1 MSHPTSRKRNCQYF
15 KGKAKCKI
23 PSCQVVIK
31 LSITKQ
37 SVVIGAP
44 KVNVTTSGKLVHKN
58 NDKFCSRNLS
68 GEKRLQVAKSISDV
82 GADNYYYQQFERA
95 KTYSIHSGNVTDI
108 CPAEVLRKAHSEHNN
123 REIISTDPRTD
134 IYYTMI
140 NLRTAD
146 QQSQHVIGY
155 IQDISILPFR
165 TIMYSESQISLF
177 VNHCKK
183 NVYPKI
189 FIDATGSLVSSKN
202 LSEKMI
208 YYYAMIIHHET
219 QGPIPV
225 CEMLTSD
232 QTTPNLTYFFIKWL
246 RNLHEVSINCAK
258 RIKHIEIDQSWA
270 LLHSTCQAFNKTS
283 LLGYLENSWKILNSK
298 DEFSITTTIHFCS
311 AHVIH
316 RFRVNLKE
324 ISMPSK
330 STLHYAISCFATL
343 QICTSLNY
351 GKEIFHLIC
360 IIFTSQTQ
368 NQECT
373 NAMIKMDQFMESM
386 NEPLNQNED
395 KYNSI
400 ILCFQNRFFQISF
413 EKNPPFI
420 NVLLKFGKK
429 LSLI

>member
-1 MSHPTSRKRNCQYF
+1 M
-15 KGKAKCKI
+15 
-23 PSCQVVIK
+23 
-31 LSITKQ
+31 
-37 SVVIGAP
+37 
-44 KVNVTTSGKLVHKN
+44 
-58 NDKFCSRNLS
+58 
-68 GEKRLQVAKSISDV
+68 
-82 GADNYYYQQFERA
+82 
-95 KTYSIHSGNVTDI
+95 
-108 CPAEVLRKAHSEHNN
+108 
-123 REIISTDPRTD
+123 
-134 IYYTMI
+134 
-140 NLRTAD
+140 
-146 QQSQHVIGY
+146 
-155 IQDISILPFR
+155 
-165 TIMYSESQISLF
+165 F

-183 NVYPKI
+183 NVYPNI
-189 FIDATGSLVSSKN
+189 FIDATCSLVSSKN
-202 LSEKMI
+202 LSEKII

-219 QGPIPV
+219 QGPIPF

-298 DEFSITTTIHFCS
+298 NEFSITTTIYFCS
-311 AHVIH
+311 THVIH
-316 RFRVNLKE
+316 RFCVNLKE

-330 STLHYAISCFATL
+330 STLHYATSCFATL
-343 QICTSLNY
+343 QNCTS
-351 GKEIFHLIC
+351 
-360 IIFTSQTQ
+360 
-368 NQECT
+368 QECT

-395 KYNSI
+395 KIQLDNS
-400 ILCFQNRFFQISF
+400 LFSENRDSQISF